1 MNGSPFLHHR
11 HIITV
16 CLQHTNSNT
25 RHLPYQDLNERKRAN
40 CRRICLC
47 FFSALSLSGSFFLLA
62 LVRRLLAK
70 FPVFYSLLS
79 KVYVP
84 KASSQMLLYVQMLR
98 WLVGRLLHC
107 SIQTEWNGMKWQG
120 NSQQRQ
126 KKHQHHSAQ
135 SIDGNTMYKFRR
147 KTHR

>member
-1 MNGSPFLHHR
+1 MCDVPSRWKWFYILVRGTYILTIWYACSMNGSPFLHHR

-25 RHLPYQDLNERKRAN
+25 RRLPYQDLNERNRAN

-47 FFSALSLSGSFFLLA
+47 YFILLSLFGSIFCA

-79 KVYVP
+79 KLYVP
-84 KASSQMLLYVQMLR
+84 KASSQMLLYSQMLR

-107 SIQTEWNGMKWQG
+107 SIQTEWNRMKWQG
-120 NSQQRQ
+120 NSQ
-126 KKHQHHSAQ
+126 
-135 SIDGNTMYKFRR
+135 
-147 KTHR
+147 